1 MSTAPQPAKKLNK
14 EYVVSEP
21 KSSMELRQHLKEHAE
36 QGFEVVQILPQGGG
50 FLVVFGRPDIFS
62 PAGR

>member
-1 MSTAPQPAKKLNK
+1 MGTAPQPAKKLNK

-21 KSSMELRQHLKEHAE
+21 QNSEELREHLKRHAE
-36 QGFEVVQILPQGGG
+36 QGYEVVQILPQGAG

-62 PAGR
+62 VGR